1 MNTMIPI
8 DVLFCAVDDG
18 DPESDDGDAG
28 EEELVHDPCR
38 GGPQRFLLPACT
50 RTHTY
55 ILIKTAR
62 ETESIFVCF
71 FKREKLSKL
80 QIYI

>member
-8 DVLFCAVDDG
+8 DVLFCADDDG

-38 GGPQRFLLPACT
+38 GGPQRFLLPACM
-50 RTHTY
+50 HPH
-55 ILIKTAR
+55 I
-62 ETESIFVCF
+62 C
-71 FKREKLSKL
+71 
-80 QIYI
+80 IYIN